1 MAFELMPLPYDKDAL
16 APAISAETLGF
27 HHGKHHKAYID
38 KTNAAIEGTANAD
51 KSLEEVIA
59 AARGSNQGLFN
70 NAAQSWNHGF
80 YWHSLSPSGGTPSGD
95 LAAKIDA
102 AFGSLDAL
110 TSKLAERG
118 AAVFALATFLSIAAE
133 ALVGLAMGFIVQ
145 IAFAAP
151 LIAGEMIGNS
161 MGIGF
166 ASMIDPQSGG
176 SSQAIGQFM
185 SILLTLLFLSL
196 NGHLVLVEMV
206 VKSYQ
211 ALPPGAAWL
220 TPNQLKNIA
229 FFGGYAF
236 SAGFLLALPVGFLL
250 LCLNLIVGMLSRSAP
265 ALNLFAVGLP
275 ASLAVGVIA
284 LAVAFPA
291 MGDYMLVIVRETLAA
306 TQSLV
311 FG

>member
-1 MAFELMPLPYDKDAL
+1 MTASEPGATNRMLGFGLSIEPQLWALIFVMIRVGSALIAAPVFGAVQVPLPVRITL
-16 APAISAETLGF
+16 SGAIGVLVLGI
-27 HHGKHHKAYID
+27 HPI
-38 KTNAAIEGTANAD
+38 
-51 KSLEEVIA
+51 
-59 AARGSNQGLFN
+59 
-70 NAAQSWNHGF
+70 
-80 YWHSLSPSGGTPSGD
+80 TPPHQ
-95 LAAKIDA
+95 
-102 AFGSLDAL
+102 
-110 TSKLAERG
+110 
-118 AAVFALATFLSIAAE
+118 VFALTTFLSVAAE
-133 ALVGLAMGFIVQ
+133 ALVGLAMGFILQ

-166 ASMIDPQSGG
+166 ASMVDPQSGG
-176 SSQAIGQFM
+176 SSQAVGQFM

-196 NGHLVLVEMV
+196 DGHLILVDMV

-220 TPNQLKNIA
+220 TPDQLKHIA

-284 LAVAFPA
+284 LAIAFPA
-291 MGDYMLVIVRETLAA
+291 MGDYMQVIIREGLAA
-306 TQSLV
+306 AQTLV